1 MCLNG
6 MYNIK
11 QDRTDPI
18 AVSGTVSGMM
28 TATRRHAPW
37 LNPTPPARV
46 QPGYSGGF
54 LVITRG
60 FTLFETLSIKHIIIP
75 PLKERPRGRHC
86 KVSLAIIVM
95 VLTWFLFLGCSRMS
109 SEVMKAK

>member
-1 MCLNG
+1 MNG

-11 QDRTDPI
+11 QDMTDPI

-37 LNPTPPARV
+37 LNPTPPRGR
-46 QPGYSGGF
+46 PGYSGGF

-60 FTLFETLSIKHIIIP
+60 FTLFETPSIKHIIIP
-75 PLKERPRGRHC
+75 PLKEDRG
-86 KVSLAIIVM
+86 ADIVKC
-95 VLTWFLFLGCSRMS
+95 LLP
-109 SEVMKAK
+109 